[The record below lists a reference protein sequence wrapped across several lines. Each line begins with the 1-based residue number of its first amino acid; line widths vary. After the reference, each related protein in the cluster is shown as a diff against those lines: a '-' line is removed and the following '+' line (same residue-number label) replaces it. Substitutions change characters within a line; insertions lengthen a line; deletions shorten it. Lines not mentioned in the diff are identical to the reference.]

1 MKTMNAGWCLLTMNV
16 ICGLTAGS
24 FAQTSRVSA
33 ATLATTYTWNQT
45 GTAAWTTSTNWTP
58 TRTTPATD
66 DILVFDNGA
75 TTTVTGVPAQT
86 IGQLLVSSSTKVSL
100 QAGASNTLTI
110 GGGSGTDLS
119 IAGGSELNMTGANP
133 LTLLVDTGATGSYSG
148 NMTCS
153 GAASKLNASDA
164 NAITFNSGAI
174 LTQDTGCTG
183 NIFTAAGTAN
193 AVVFA
198 SGSIFVS
205 KAGANPF
212 GLSNPNSKVIFQ
224 SGSLFRMEQNS
235 APSFV
240 GRTYANF
247 EVNHATFS
255 QSATGSTAA
264 LTMDSLTITD
274 GTLNL
279 NLTGGISI
287 KGNIAVAS
295 GETLTFSP
303 ASANTLS
310 LNGTSEQLI
319 SGGGT
324 LTFAANTTVSVSN
337 AAGVKLSRNVT
348 ISGPLTVDS
357 GGLFDA
363 NGNSVTVSGT
373 LTNNGTLKQTLAVNG
388 TGTVDFFNTGSYGG
402 AVLDAAGGG
411 DLGST
416 TVTIRGNRDCSAGM
430 NTIKRCYAIEAT
442 NGTGRIATVKLA
454 YYTTPANEE
463 NGLTCG
469 TLEMYRWD
477 GGAWL
482 AAGNTPTYSCGGTT
496 RTVQKVG
503 VTSFSP
509 FVLAGP
515 AGPTAVNLV
524 SFVGRSS
531 GDPFH
536 PLGIPALGILY
547 GLAMIRIQRRR
558 RAGWR

>member
-1 MKTMNAGWCLLTMNV
+1 MKSMNAGWRRLTMGV
-16 ICGLTAGS
+16 ICGLMVGS
-24 FAQTSRVSA
+24 FAQASSVSA

-75 TTTVTGVPAQT
+75 TTTVTDVPAET
-86 IGQLLVSSSTKVSL
+86 IGQLLVSGGTTVNL
-100 QAGASNTLTI
+100 QAGAANTLTI
-110 GGGSGTDLS
+110 GGGTGTDLDVAS
-119 IAGGSELNMTGANP
+119 GSALNMTGANA
-133 LTLLVDTGATGSYSG
+133 LTLFVAASATGSFSG

-153 GAASKLNASDA
+153 GAQSRLNASDA
-164 NAITFNSGAI
+164 NAVTFNSGAI
-174 LTQDTGCTG
+174 LTQAGSCTS
-183 NIFTAAGTAN
+183 NIFTSAGTAN
-193 AVVFA
+193 VIVFA
-198 SGSIFVS
+198 SGSTFVQQ
-205 KAGANPF
+205 AGANPF
-212 GLSNPNSKVIFQ
+212 GLTQPNSKVVFQ
-224 SGSLFRMEQNS
+224 TGSLFRIEQNA
-235 APSFV
+235 APSFS

-247 EVNHATFS
+247 EVNAATFS
-255 QSATGSTAA
+255 QSPTGGNPLS
-264 LTMDSLTITD
+264 MDNLTISD
-274 GTLNL
+274 GTLNI
-279 NLTGGISI
+279 NLTGGVSI
-287 KGNIAVAS
+287 KGSISVAT
-295 GETLTFSP
+295 GEALTFTP
-303 ASANTLS
+303 GSANTLS

-324 LTFAANTTVSVSN
+324 LTFAANTTVSVNN
-337 AAGVKLSRNVT
+337 AAGVKLLRNVT
-348 ISGPLTVDS
+348 ISGPLTVGS

-363 NGNSVTVSGT
+363 NGNSITVSGT

-388 TGTVDFFNTGSYGG
+388 AGTVDFFNTGSYGG

-430 NTIKRCYAIEAT
+430 NTIKRCYAIDAT
-442 NGTGRIATVKLA
+442 NNAGRSATVKLA

-503 VTSFSP
+503 VANFSP

-515 AGPTAVNLV
+515 AGPTAVSLA

-536 PLGIPALGILY
+536 PLGIPALGILC
-547 GLAMIRIQRRR
+547 GLAMVRIQRRG
-558 RAGWR
+558 RAT